1 MCAYAFSTDVAA
13 QLRHEMHGDA
23 AVSWQYL
30 CSGVG
35 ASALKHVHVC
45 CCYYRLLDTLHAYT
59 HANT

>member
-1 MCAYAFSTDVAA
+1 MRFNQKKSNACMCAHAFSTDVAA

-35 ASALKHVHVC
+35 ASALETRL
-45 CCYYRLLDTLHAYT
+45 RLLL
-59 HANT
+59 